1 MRTFNRVFPV
11 RAFKTHWDEMKA
23 VMLEIQD
30 QNKQIHVLIEPE
42 KRRRST
48 GYKSQNHHLN
58 GHIQQIAM
66 STGQPFE
73 DIKKY
78 VKQMAIDMGY
88 PMLMRFGQPVRD
100 LWGNVMGISE
110 ADSTT
115 DQCALL
121 IESAHR
127 LASELGIILQE
138 EDIVT

>member
-78 VKQMAIDMGY
+78 VKQMQA
-88 PMLMRFGQPVRD
+88 
-100 LWGNVMGISE
+100 
-110 ADSTT
+110 
-115 DQCALL
+115 
-121 IESAHR
+121 
-127 LASELGIILQE
+127 ILQQRID
-138 EDIVT
+138 DIKAGKRQPMTRMGNMKLSRPTDDLLQMIINALDGKMPERDR

>member
-1 MRTFNRVFPV
+1 MRSFNRVFP
-11 RAFKTHWDEMKA
+11 AKSFKLHWDEMKA
-23 VMLEIQD
+23 VMHEID
-30 QNKQIHVLIEPE
+30 DANKQIHVLIEAE
-42 KRRRST
+42 KKRRST

-66 STGQPFE
+66 CTGQPFD

-88 PMLMRFGQPVRD
+88 PMLMQFGRPVMD
-100 LWGNVMGISE
+100 LWGNPQGISE

-121 IESAHR
+121 IEAAHR
-127 LASELGIILQE
+127 LASDLDIILQE
-138 EDIVT
+138 EDIVS

>member
-1 MRTFNRVFPV
+1 MRSFNRVFPAK
-11 RAFKTHWDEMKA
+11 AFKLHWDEMRA
-23 VMLEIQD
+23 VMHEID
-30 QNKQIHVLIEPE
+30 DAGKQVHFLIEAE
-42 KRRRST
+42 KKRRSV

-66 STGQPFE
+66 CTGQPFD

-100 LWGNVMGISE
+100 LWGNVQGISE

-121 IESAHR
+121 IEATHR
-127 LASELGIILQE
+127 LAAELGIILQE